1 MTPSHL
7 VEPWALGAT
16 LYMPATHKDLAAI
29 FRDEKHS
36 QVRSLVVCFED
47 AILESEIEAGLYN
60 LAAALRTAKSTR
72 QLRFIRPR
80 NAQVLETILRISGV
94 NPDKIDGFIIPK
106 ATTFNLCDY
115 LKLLENQPGFKM
127 LPTLET
133 AEIFD
138 GGHVRDLRAM
148 LLPVQDRILTLRI
161 GGNDLLNQ
169 IGMRRPKHGT
179 IYQTPL
185 GNIICRL
192 VHLFK
197 PHGFHLS
204 APVFEYVDRMEMLE
218 SEVEQDLMHGL
229 TCKTAIHPDQIAVI
243 ESQYRVLTADFE
255 TAQAILDPR
264 APAVF
269 KMNGAMC
276 EPATHRRWAE
286 QMVRRAEIY
295 GQI

>member
-1 MTPSHL
+1 MTHL

-16 LYMPATHKDLAAI
+16 LYMPATHKDLPAI
-29 FRDEKHS
+29 FRDEKLT

-47 AILESEIEAGLYN
+47 AILESEIEAGLEN
-60 LAAALRTAKSTR
+60 LALALRGAKSTR

-80 NAQVLETILRISGV
+80 NAKVLETILKVQGV
-94 NPDKIDGFIIPK
+94 TPMKIDGFVIPK
-106 ATTFNLCDY
+106 ATATNLCDY
-115 LKLLENQPGFKM
+115 LRLLENQPDFKM
-127 LPTLET
+127 MPTLET

-138 GGHVRDLRAM
+138 GNHVRDLRAM
-148 LLPVQDRILTLRI
+148 LLPIQDRILTLRI

-185 GNIICRL
+185 GTTICRL

-204 APVFEYVDRMEMLE
+204 APVFEYLDRMELLE

-229 TCKTAIHPDQIAVI
+229 TCKTAIHPDQISEI
-243 ESQYRVLTADFE
+243 EGQYRVATADFE
-255 TAQAILDPR
+255 TAEAILNPNS
-264 APAVF
+264 PAVF

-286 QMVRRAEIY
+286 QMARRNEIY
-295 GQI
+295 GLI